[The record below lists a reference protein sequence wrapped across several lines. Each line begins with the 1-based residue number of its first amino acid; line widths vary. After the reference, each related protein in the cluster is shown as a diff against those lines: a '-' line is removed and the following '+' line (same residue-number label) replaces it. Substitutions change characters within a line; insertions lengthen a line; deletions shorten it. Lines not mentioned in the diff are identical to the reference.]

1 MFSMDTEGRV
11 IFCNAAAERVF
22 GWSNDEITGKPLPL
36 VPGDRMEEFHQLKD
50 HLISG
55 RTISGIELV
64 RQKKNGGTLD
74 VSLWSAPVYNDRHEI
89 IGLISFYEDIGERKA
104 TAERLKRNLEEKQI
118 LLREVHHRVKNNLS
132 VISSLLNLQ
141 SATITNPEQAIEAF
155 RNSRDRIMA
164 MALVHMELYE
174 SGDFARID
182 MGTYL
187 GNLTRQIAL
196 VNENAGQVSLV
207 SHAESLMLDL
217 QVAVPCGLILNELI
231 TNAYKYAGR
240 EGNKADIDVSM
251 MRTGDG
257 SFSISVQ
264 DNGPGLPTGYEQ
276 TGSLGL
282 TLVRLLVDQI
292 DGTLDIDSSE
302 NGTTIHIRFPDPSL
316 E

>member
-1 MFSMDTEGRV
+1 
-11 IFCNAAAERVF
+11 
-22 GWSNDEITGKPLPL
+22 
-36 VPGDRMEEFHQLKD
+36 
-50 HLISG
+50 
-55 RTISGIELV
+55 
-64 RQKKNGGTLD
+64 
-74 VSLWSAPVYNDRHEI
+74 LWSAPVYNDRHEI